1 MKIAIVGAGIGGL
14 TAAALLQEQG
24 HQVKIFEKNDAIRE
38 VGAGIGIGDNVIQKL
53 HNHDLAKGIKNAGQN
68 LTSMQTLDEHNKPL
82 MTAHLKRD
90 TLNVTL
96 SRQTLISI
104 IQSYVQQDSIY
115 LKHGVTKIDNSNSK
129 VILHFMEQESEAFDL
144 CIGADGIHS
153 IVREAIDSQSKVQ
166 YQGYTCFRGLVDD
179 IHLDETDVAKEF
191 WGKQGRVGI
200 VPLIDNQAYWF
211 IIINAKEKDVKYQS
225 FGKPHLQARFN
236 HYPNIV
242 RQILDKQSETG
253 IILND
258 IYDMKP
264 LKSFVKERTILLGDA
279 AHATTPNMGQG
290 AGQAMEDAIVL
301 ANCLKSYDFN
311 EALERY
317 DKLRV
322 NLTAKVIKKSR
333 KIGKIAQYHNS
344 LMIKCRNTM
353 MKILPNKIASNQTK
367 FLYKSKEK

>member
-24 HQVKIFEKNDAIRE
+24 HQVKVYEKNDAIRE
-38 VGAGIGIGDNVIQKL
+38 IGAGIGIGDNVIKKL

-68 LTSMQTLDEHNKPL
+68 LTAMKTFDEQNNPL
-82 MTAHLKRD
+82 MTAFLKQD

-96 SRQTLISI
+96 SRQKLINI
-104 IQSYVQQDSIY
+104 IQSYVEPDSIY
-115 LKHGVTKIDNSNSK
+115 LNHNVTKIDNNNSK
-129 VILHFMEQESEAFDL
+129 VTLHFIKQESEAFDL

-153 IVREAIDSQSKVQ
+153 TVKNTIDEQSKVQ

-179 IHLDETDVAKEF
+179 VQLEDPFVAKEF
-191 WGKQGRVGI
+191 WGRKGRVGI
-200 VPLIDNQAYWF
+200 VPLVGNQAYWF
-211 IIINAKEKDVKYQS
+211 ITINTKENDLKYKS

-236 HYPNIV
+236 HYPNEV
-242 RQILDKQSETG
+242 RHILDKQSETG
-253 IILND
+253 IILNN

-301 ANCLKSYDFN
+301 ANCLKEYDFTK
-311 EALERY
+311 ALERY

-322 NLTAKVIKKSR
+322 NHTSKVIKKSR
-333 KIGKIAQYHNS
+333 KIGKIAQYQNR
-344 LMIKCRNTM
+344 LMVKARNTV